1 MGYPLKRYIR
11 KVSITRTFFQIV
23 ESTDELAYVGKRNMI
38 ILGMW
43 EVGKQED
50 KVIEPFRALT
60 EAESIVIANVE
71 RRDDQHAGWE
81 TKE

>member
-11 KVSITRTFFQIV
+11 KVSITRTFFQV
-23 ESTDELAYVGKRNMI
+23 VASTDELAYVGKANLD

-50 KVIEPFRALT
+50 KVIEPFRTLT
-60 EAESIVIANVE
+60 EAESIIVANVE
-71 RRDDQHAGWE
+71 RRDDQHSGWDS
-81 TKE
+81 K